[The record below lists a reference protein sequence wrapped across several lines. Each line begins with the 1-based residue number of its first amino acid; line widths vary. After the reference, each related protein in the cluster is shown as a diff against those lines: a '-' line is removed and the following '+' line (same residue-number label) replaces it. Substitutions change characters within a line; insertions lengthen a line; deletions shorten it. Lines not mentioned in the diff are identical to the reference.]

1 MFFKANYFLSTT
13 SPCLSWNIMD
23 VLLKGMLIFK
33 RECQAQLF
41 IWESEKKS
49 SSFVLRVNCRKSTI
63 DPLMR
68 CHFLASNPLTGFK
81 KLYKSV
87 ALTVALL
94 FSLIVRVSHSREAFR
109 PFPVTAQVPWI
120 LYVIVEGRFFNS
132 ERQNVISTLF
142 TNNVRKFNFQENT
155 KFSIWIFMLESHDF
169 W

>member
-13 SPCLSWNIMD
+13 SPCLSWIIMD

-132 ERQNVISTLF
+132 EKQNFHT
-142 TNNVRKFNFQENT
+142 VRKSQIMSVN
-155 KFSIWIFMLESHDF
+155 SIFGKIQNSQFEFLC
-169 W
+169 